1 MYKDSEKFL
10 LFREADNNTSMYPV
24 SALEQIEGGTDAI
37 VMNFK
42 GPDTDVD
49 TVVITVTA
57 DTEVETIKDI
67 VRLINGMKAKNDGAM
82 IVHDKVTGKSCSKN
96 ITNIAIG

>member
-57 DTEVETIKDI
+57 DTEVETIK
-67 VRLINGMKAKNDGAM
+67 
-82 IVHDKVTGKSCSKN
+82 
-96 ITNIAIG
+96 